1 MLDNLKHSLRGQA
14 QQASESLPALRAAA
28 EKAVASVLH
37 GEHGQSKPGSGEK
50 FWQYREYVQGDR
62 PQDIDWK
69 QTAKTESVF
78 IKQKEWQT
86 TQSVIFWCCQNGSMH
101 FQSSAKYKSKS
112 DHARILTL
120 ALALLMTK
128 AGEQVGT
135 FGGRKVGRSQNAL
148 EDLEIKL
155 TQDIRST
162 APLADY
168 NFYNLPQHATFIQI
182 GDFLEPLEDIE
193 KNFKQFS
200 GQSSGGLVIQVLDP
214 AEINLPYNGR
224 VLFQDMGGTAQKQQI
239 DNVASIRAS
248 YKKRIEE
255 HNEALHQICKQ
266 QGWHYYL
273 HRTDKDIADSLANI
287 WSLLTFGQTIEE
299 DA

>member
-1 MLDNLKHSLRGQA
+1 MLENLKNSLRGQA
-14 QQASESLPALRAAA
+14 QQATESLPALRAAA
-28 EKAVASVLH
+28 ENAVASVLH

-69 QTAKTESVF
+69 QTAKTESVY

-86 TQSVIFWCCQNGSMH
+86 TQSVIFWCCQNESMR
-101 FQSSAKYKSKS
+101 FKSSDKQMSKV
-112 DHARILTL
+112 DHARVLTL

-135 FGGRKVGRSQNAL
+135 FGGRKVGRSANAL

-155 TQDIRST
+155 TEDIRTT

-168 NFYNLPQHATFIQI
+168 NLYNLPQHATFVQI
-182 GDFLEPLEDIE
+182 GDFLEPLDQIE
-193 KNFKQFS
+193 NNFKQFA

-214 AEINLPYNGR
+214 AEINLPYDGR
-224 VLFQDMGGTAQKQQI
+224 VLFQGLSGKAQKQQV
-239 DNVASIRAS
+239 DNVSSIRAA
-248 YKKRIEE
+248 YQKRIAE

-266 QGWHYYL
+266 QGWYYYL

-287 WSLLTFGQTIEE
+287 WSLFTFGQTIEE
-299 DA
+299 DG